1 MTNKASW
8 WNSDNN
14 DLYTRYSIPPTPR
27 KKPSSPSRSS
37 GQRYAS
43 VYKSGSGFVESF
55 KNMFRDLPDLRS
67 LFTNSEWRSRLIYW
81 AGWLFGIYLLWV
93 FFFVSTQLPDI
104 TIESLENGNFSQ
116 TSVVTDKNDQ
126 VLYRF
131 YEENREFIPYESIAP
146 QAINAFVAI
155 EDQSFWENGGVDYKG
170 ILRAVYSTAK
180 KFIGLDARVWWASTI
195 TQQLLKNILWLDKDE
210 RGFYDTVVRK
220 HKERLLV
227 GKLADVI
234 KSDVRKR
241 FPNESSDIIDRK
253 QKERVMELYINFI
266 YLWNQTYGIQAAAQS
281 YFNKPAK
288 DLTVVEWAI
297 LASMPQSPSYY
308 NPYKNPKR
316 VIWGLDVKWVDGA
329 LITSWEVY
337 NSVVNYIGN
346 LMFDANSTISKWNNS
361 FQDYI
366 TDIIPKNVTINNAI
380 YTIDYTVGRKDAVL
394 NRMYED
400 NYITQEELKKAFIEW
415 LLLKLSSGKVE
426 IKTPHFVFWVRD
438 LITKDPRFKDLE
450 ITEDMLYGGWLTIK
464 TTLDINMQNIAEK
477 SVQDNMPILY
487 DRGGN
492 NRSMIHIDTYSGDVL
507 AYVWSAD
514 YNNTDI
520 EGQNDMVRNSRQP
533 WSSIKPLIY
542 AYLLQNLPITID
554 TPIYD
559 IAFTVGWLTPSN
571 ADGKFEW
578 LLPLKQALAHS
589 RNIPA
594 VKAYLAAWQEEKLKP
609 FLQGLGLTSLQSDH
623 EYGYSLA
630 LGAWEVSMLE
640 MAQAYS
646 ALSQLWK
653 SAEINPILELKDKNG
668 NILYQKKIENK
679 TPVLEPGVAYLMW
692 DILSN
697 TSNMP
702 WGWIWYYSIKGL
714 KYGVKSWTSNKVIK
728 DGDREISVPR
738 DWWLATYTP
747 SRVTMYWAGNAN
759 DKPMNKNALWLLL
772 NSEVNKSFYSQML
785 EQWYIKN
792 DVMPKADVK
801 SVTISKITGRLANE
815 NTPEEFK
822 VTTLAYNSNIAWD
835 GTYTP
840 ISVDSTC
847 GGKISPLTPPEQ
859 RQRVMVFTPI
869 SITSFDSQNIA
880 DWYIEQN
887 KKMITEPTNIYAKL
901 FTKEPVDYCEGRAV
915 EESDSVLL
923 STSLV
928 KNQTISSKFTLPF
941 SAQSANGTI
950 KRVTVLA
957 NDIVVGDYPYD
968 TAIVEDTKSV
978 KLNANMSGTV
988 NLQIIA
994 VDNTNKSKTLRLSVV
1009 VWTTDTDKP
1018 TLDLSSVKV
1027 IPLEEGW
1034 YNVSFGLLDKTS
1046 GIWTTVI
1053 KLPDATKQTFKG
1065 TIVKFNVVE
1074 LWSINYSVVD
1084 LFWNQTD
1091 GTLNL
1096 SDYATQPVQ

>member
-1 MTNKASW
+1 MANKASW

-14 DLYTRYSIPPTPR
+14 DLYTRYSIPSTPR
-27 KKPSSPSRSS
+27 KKLSSSKSYA
-37 GQRYAS
+37 QRYAS
-43 VYKSGSGFVESF
+43 AYSHGSNFFS
-55 KNMFRDLPDLRS
+55 S
-67 LFTNSEWRSRLIYW
+67 LKDMLNGTSDWRSFLVNSHLKSNIIYSM
-81 AGWLFGIYLLWV
+81 GVLFAVYLLWV

-155 EDQSFWENGGVDYKG
+155 EDQSFWQNGWVDYKG
-170 ILRAVYSTAK
+170 IVRAIYSSVK
-180 KFIGLDARVWWASTI
+180 KFIGMDARVWWASTI
-195 TQQLLKNILWLDKDE
+195 TQQLLKNILWLNKDE
-210 RGFYDTVVRK
+210 KWFYDTVVRK
-220 HKERLLV
+220 HKEWLLV

-234 KSDVRKR
+234 KTDVRKR
-241 FPNESSDIIDRK
+241 FPDESSDVIAKK

-266 YLWNQTYGIQAAAQS
+266 YLGNQTYGIQAAAQS

-316 VIWGLDVKWVDGA
+316 VIWGLDVKGVDGT
-329 LITSWEVY
+329 LILSWEVY

-346 LMFDANSTISKWNNS
+346 LMFDAKSTVSKWNNT

-366 TDIIPKNVTINNAI
+366 TDLIPKNVTLNNTI
-380 YTIDYTVGRKDAVL
+380 YTVEYTVGRKDAVL

-400 NYITQEELKKAFIEW
+400 GYITEEELKKAFVEW

-438 LITKDPRFKDLE
+438 LITKDSRFKDLE
-450 ITEDMLYGGWLTIK
+450 ITEDMLYGWGMTIK
-464 TTLDINMQNIAEK
+464 TTLDINIQNIAEK
-477 SVQDNMPILY
+477 SIQDNMPILY

-492 NRSMIHIDTYSGDVL
+492 NRSMIHVDTISWDVL
-507 AYVWSAD
+507 AYVGSAD

-520 EGQNDMVRNSRQP
+520 EWQNDMVRNSRQP

-542 AYLLQNLPITID
+542 SYLLQALPITID

-559 IAFTVGWLTPSN
+559 IPFTVWGLTPSN

-578 LLPLKQALAHS
+578 LLPLRQALPHS

-594 VKAYLAAWQEEKLKP
+594 VKAYLAAWQEEKIKP

-623 EYGYSLA
+623 EYWYSLA
-630 LGAWEVSMLE
+630 LWAWEVSMLE

-653 SAEINPILELKDKNG
+653 PAEINPILEIKDKNG
-668 NILYQKKIENK
+668 TVLYQKTIEKK
-679 TPVLEPGVAYLMW
+679 TSVLEPGVAYLMW
-692 DILSN
+692 EILSN

-702 WGWIWYYSIKGL
+702 WGWVSYYSIKWL
-714 KYGVKSWTSNKVIK
+714 KYWVKSWTSNKVIK
-728 DGDREISVPR
+728 DGDREVSVPR
-738 DWWLATYTP
+738 DGWLATYTP

-772 NSEVNKSFYSQML
+772 NSEVNKSFYNQML

-792 DVMPKADVK
+792 DSMTKVDVK
-801 SVTISKITGRLANE
+801 SVNISKITGRLANE

-822 VTTLAYNSNIAWD
+822 VSTLAYNSNIPWD
-835 GTYTP
+835 NAYTP
-840 ISVDSTC
+840 ISIDSTC

-859 RQRVMVFTPI
+859 RQRVLIFTPT
-869 SITSFDSQNIA
+869 SITSFDSQNIT

-887 KKMITEPTNIYAKL
+887 KKMTIEPNNIYAKL
-901 FTKEPVDYCEGRAV
+901 FTKEPIDYCAGRWV
-915 EESDSVLL
+915 EESDNVQL
-923 STSLV
+923 STSLL
-928 KNQTISSKFTLPF
+928 KNQTITSKFTLPF
-941 SAQSANGTI
+941 SVQSLNSVI

-957 NDIVVGDYPYD
+957 NDIVVGDYSYD
-968 TAIVEDTKSV
+968 TANVDDAKSV
-978 KLNANMSGTV
+978 KLNTNMSG
-988 NLQIIA
+988 NIILQIIA
-994 VDNTNKSKTLRLSVV
+994 VDSNNKSKSLSLPVI
-1009 VWTTDTDKP
+1009 VWNSDTDKP
-1018 TLDLSSVKV
+1018 ILDISSIKV
-1027 IPLEEGW
+1027 LPIEAWW
-1034 YNVSFGLLDKTS
+1034 YTVSFTFLDKTS
-1046 GIWTTVI
+1046 GVSSSSI
-1053 KLPDATKQTFKG
+1053 KLPDGTKQVFKG
-1065 TIVKFNVVE
+1065 TTVKTTLPL
-1074 LWSINYSVVD
+1074 LWSINYSVID
-1084 LFWNQTD
+1084 LFGNQTD
-1091 GTLNL
+1091 GTINL
-1096 SDYATQPVQ
+1096 PDYINW

>member
-1 MTNKASW
+1 MTNKPSW

-14 DLYTRYSIPPTPR
+14 NVYRRYPIPSTPR
-27 KKPSSPSRSS
+27 KKSSSS
-37 GQRYAS
+37 ESYSQKYAAAY
-43 VYKSGSGFVESF
+43 VHGSNFFSSLKDMYGSF
-55 KNMFRDLPDLRS
+55 DWRLLLTNSHLRS
-67 LFTNSEWRSRLIYW
+67 YIVY
-81 AGWLFGIYLLWV
+81 GIGGLFGVYLLWV

-116 TSVVTDKNDQ
+116 TSVLTDKNDQ

-146 QAINAFVAI
+146 QSINAFVAI
-155 EDQSFWENGGVDYKG
+155 EDQSFWENGWVDYKG
-170 ILRAVYSTAK
+170 ILRAIYSTVQ
-180 KFIGLDARVWWASTI
+180 KFIGLNARVWWASTI
-195 TQQLLKNILWLDKDE
+195 TQQLLKNILWLNKDE

-241 FPNESSDIIDRK
+241 FPNESSDIIERK
-253 QKERVMELYINFI
+253 KKERVMELYINFI

-288 DLTVVEWAI
+288 DLTIVEWAI

-308 NPYKNPKR
+308 DLYRNPKR
-316 VIWGLDVKWVDGA
+316 VMWWLDVKGVDGT
-329 LITSWEVY
+329 LISSGEVY

-346 LMFDANSTISKWNNS
+346 LMFDAKSTISKWNNA

-366 TDIIPKNVTINNAI
+366 TDLIPKNITINNAI

-400 NYITQEELKKAFIEW
+400 NYITQEELKKAFVEW
-415 LLLKLSSGKVE
+415 LLLKLSSWKIE
-426 IKTPHFVFWVRD
+426 IKTPHFVFWIRD
-438 LITKDPRFKDLE
+438 LITKDSRFKDLE
-450 ITEDMLYGGWLTIK
+450 ITEDMLYGGGLTIK
-464 TTLDINMQNIAEK
+464 TTLDINIQTIAEK

-487 DRGGN
+487 DRWGN
-492 NRSMIHIDTYSGDVL
+492 NRSMIHVDTASGDVL

-520 EGQNDMVRNSRQP
+520 EWQNDMVRNPRQP

-542 AYLLQNLPITID
+542 SYLLQTLPITID

-559 IAFTVGWLTPSN
+559 IPFTVWWLTPRN

-578 LLPLKQALAHS
+578 LLPLRQALAYS

-594 VKAYLAAWQEEKLKP
+594 VKAYLAAGQEEKIKP
-609 FLQGLGLTSLQSDH
+609 FLQSLGLTSLRADN
-623 EYGYSLA
+623 EYWYSLA
-630 LGAWEVSMLE
+630 LWAGEVSMLE

-668 NILYQKKIENK
+668 NIIYQKKVENK
-679 TPVLEPGVAYLMW
+679 TTSLEPGVAYLMW

-697 TSNMP
+697 SSNMP

-714 KYGVKSWTSNKVIK
+714 KYAVKSWTSNKVIK
-728 DGDREISVPR
+728 DGDREVSVPR
-738 DWWLATYTP
+738 DGWLATYTP

-792 DVMPKADVK
+792 DPMPKVDVK
-801 SVTISKITGRLANE
+801 SVTISKVTGRLANE

-859 RQRVMVFTPI
+859 RQRALVFTPI
-869 SITSFDSQNIA
+869 SITSFDSQNIT
-880 DWYIEQN
+880 DWYVEQN
-887 KKMITEPTNIYAKL
+887 KKMITEPNNIYARL
-901 FTKEPVDYCEGRAV
+901 LTKEPVEYCEGRSV
-915 EESDSVLL
+915 EESDSVQL
-923 STSLV
+923 SISLV
-928 KNQTISSKFTLPF
+928 KNQMITSKFTLPF
-941 SAQSANGTI
+941 SAQSSNGVI
-950 KRVTVLA
+950 KRITVLA
-957 NDIVVGDYPYD
+957 NDIVVGDYPYN
-968 TAIVEDTKSV
+968 TAIVDDAKSV
-978 KLNANMSGTV
+978 KLNTTMSGTV
-988 NLQIIA
+988 TLQIIA
-994 VDNTNKSKTLRLSVV
+994 VDNTNKSKTLTVPVV

-1018 TLDLSSVKV
+1018 TLDLSTIKV
-1027 IPLEEGW
+1027 SPIEAGW
-1034 YNVSFGLLDKTS
+1034 YSVSFTFLDKTS
-1046 GIWTTVI
+1046 GVSSSLI
-1053 KLPDATKQTFKG
+1053 KLPDGTKQNFKG
-1065 TIVKFNVVE
+1065 TTVKFNITE
-1074 LWSINYSVVD
+1074 LWSISYSVVD
-1084 LFWNQTD
+1084 LFSNQTD
-1091 GTLNL
+1091 GTINL
-1096 SDYATQPVQ
+1096 ADYIDTPAQ